1 MTNYQILIDSI
12 ANEIYQLYN
21 TSNNW
26 DEIEAKQTSHKI
38 LTLVEEFQ
46 QKRGNNV

>member
-12 ANEIYQLYN
+12 SNEIYQLYN
-21 TSNNW
+21 NTDSWN
-26 DEIEAKQTSHKI
+26 EEMAQKTSHKI

-46 QKRGNNV
+46 QKRVKV